1 MKNLEKYLKT
11 YLDFD
16 LRLLPDGQS
25 TVGLMLWPEKNGKL
39 LITGFMEGYSA
50 ELCRLETSDII
61 IQVDE
66 VSVEGKP

>member
-1 MKNLEKYLKT
+1 
-11 YLDFD
+11 
-16 LRLLPDGQS
+16 
-25 TVGLMLWPEKNGKL
+25 
-39 LITGFMEGYSA
+39 MEGYSA